1 MPVLENFQAGYNHL
15 EGELPSNIFMLGN
28 GGLTMKQFQLNNNK
42 LTGSIPEDLCKYMPN
57 LLAFYVNKNKLSGIL
72 PPCFGDSFQNLTG
85 VDLHG
90 NRFAGVL
97 PESLCEGSQ
106 LLKQFTIQNNTF
118 KGTIPACY
126 GLAFPKLEQLFL
138 QDNDFTGEIPSSW
151 NLPKLQSL
159 IMSNNPSLS
168 GKLPTSL
175 FTQDAADGATVSGEL
190 RAVVL
195 EGTQVSGTI
204 PGDGLCSATG
214 LTTIALSGNRLRGP
228 LPDCISRLEQLQ
240 TFRAASNVRSR
251 LSKSRP
257 CISLL
262 TTLIRSARFHSA
274 SQALFQPRSARCV
287 RCGRWT

>member
-1 MPVLENFQAGYNHL
+1 MPVLENFQVGYNHL
-15 EGELPSNIFMLGN
+15 EGELPSNIGMLGN
-28 GGLTMKQFQLNNNK
+28 RGLTMKQFQLNNNE
-42 LTGSIPEDLCKYMPN
+42 LAGSIPEDLCEYMPN
-57 LLAFYVNKNKLSGIL
+57 LLALYVNKNKLSGIL
-72 PPCFGDSFQNLTG
+72 PPCFGDSFQSVTH

-90 NRFAGVL
+90 NSFAGVL

-106 LLKQFTIQNNTF
+106 LLKQFTIHQNSF
-118 KGTIPACY
+118 RGTIPACY
-126 GLAFPKLEQLFL
+126 GFAFPELEQLFL
-138 QDNDFTGEIPSSW
+138 QDNDFHGEIPSSW

-159 IMSNNPSLS
+159 IMSNNPRLS

-175 FTQDAADGATVSGEL
+175 FTQDAANGATVSGAL
-190 RAVVL
+190 NAVVL

-240 TFRAASNVRSR
+240 TFRAASNVRSQ
-251 LSKSRP
+251 LSKPRP

-262 TTLIRSARFHSA
+262 TTLFRSARIHSG
-274 SQALFQPRSARCV
+274 SRALFRTRSARCA